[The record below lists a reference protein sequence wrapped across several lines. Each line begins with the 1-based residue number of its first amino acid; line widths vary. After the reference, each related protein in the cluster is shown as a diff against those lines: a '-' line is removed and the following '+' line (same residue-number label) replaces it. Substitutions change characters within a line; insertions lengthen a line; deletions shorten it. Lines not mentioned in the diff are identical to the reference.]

1 MPSHGTMQACLP
13 MSGSTGKGG
22 GKHAVSIPYHSN
34 AFNKPTLSENEGA
47 PCLSLTLPLGVT
59 SHFLADIQAHILVTR
74 TQAQATALWSADA
87 PVAYSWVD
95 IKNLWELKRLDMAG
109 FPARLRAI
117 HKAKQRQPMHVSA
130 AMVAEAQTHGL
141 QLGLGF
147 APARTDEAGVKP

>member
-1 MPSHGTMQACLP
+1 MPSDGTMQACLP
-13 MSGSTGKGG
+13 MSGITGNGG
-22 GKHAVSIPYHSN
+22 GKHVVSIPYPSN
-34 AFNKPTLSENEGA
+34 AFNKPTLSENEVA
-47 PCLSLTLPLGVT
+47 PCLSLTPPLGVT

-95 IKNLWELKRLDMAG
+95 IKHLWELKRLDMAG

-117 HKAKQRQPMHVSA
+117 HEAKQRQPMHVSA
-130 AMVAEAQTHGL
+130 TMAAEAQTHGL

-147 APARTDEAGVKP
+147 APAGADEAGVTL